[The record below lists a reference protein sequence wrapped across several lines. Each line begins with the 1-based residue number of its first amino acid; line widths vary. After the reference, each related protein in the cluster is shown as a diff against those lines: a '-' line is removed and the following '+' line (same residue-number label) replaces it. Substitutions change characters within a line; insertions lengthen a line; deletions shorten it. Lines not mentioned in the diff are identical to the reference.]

1 MFHTSPLSN
10 TMVTPLST
18 IVDLKTHLVPGDVLY
33 LDIDETLVSP
43 ENDASEPWAVGFKDA
58 LVDAGVEVQT
68 SWTVAVQLWQALQ
81 CTCTVVPPEGATTQ
95 RVLLDLKAA
104 GYTMIGLTA
113 RGPEMAKD
121 TLAQLTRC
129 GLGGLFDE
137 TRSFGELQSPPDVPM
152 STAPHSPP
160 LAHANGIVFCSGSRK
175 PQGLLAYEA
184 AAIEAA
190 AMAPSSAAARP
201 QPLPQ
206 PRVVLVDDRQAHCQA
221 VGDALSAR
229 GRAYLGLHYTHT
241 APHRMTA
248 GAVPGASAAETV
260 GVSRGWALL
269 ATALAAGPEA
279 RSRVARALS
288 TLESSAELSTTPG
301 TTPGWSR
308 LRLWMLSSPLV
319 AGVLSTARS
328 SRLWMLSSPLVAGVL
343 STARSSGVG
352 RPTGSAATAGTA
364 CALAFALGLLV
375 GRATAKTVR

>member
-1 MFHTSPLSN
+1 MFHTHIS

-18 IVDLKTHLVPGDVLY
+18 IADLKTHLVPGDVLY

-308 LRLWMLSSPLV
+308 LRLWMPSSPLV

>member
-1 MFHTSPLSN
+1 MFHTFSTLSI

-18 IVDLKTHLVPGDVLY
+18 IADLKTHLVPGDVLY

-175 PQGLLAYEA
+175 PQGLLAFEA
-184 AAIEAA
+184 TAIEAA

-229 GRAYLGLHYTHT
+229 GRSYLGLHYTHT

-288 TLESSAELSTTPG
+288 TLESSAELITTPG

-308 LRLWMLSSPLV
+308 L
-319 AGVLSTARS
+319 
-328 SRLWMLSSPLVAGVL
+328 RLWMLSSPLVAGVL

>member
-1 MFHTSPLSN
+1 
-10 TMVTPLST
+10 MVTPLST
-18 IVDLKTHLVPGDVLY
+18 IADLKTHLVPGDVLY

-129 GLGGLFDE
+129 GLGGLFEE

-184 AAIEAA
+184 AANEAA

-279 RSRVARALS
+279 RSRVASALS

-308 LRLWMLSSPLV
+308 LRLWMPSSPLV

-343 STARSSGVG
+343 STARSSSVG

>member
-1 MFHTSPLSN
+1 MADLKTHLVPGDV
-10 TMVTPLST
+10 VTPLST
-18 IVDLKTHLVPGDVLY
+18 IADLKTHLVPGDVLY

-121 TLAQLTRC
+121 TL
-129 GLGGLFDE
+129 
-137 TRSFGELQSPPDVPM
+137 
-152 STAPHSPP
+152 
-160 LAHANGIVFCSGSRK
+160 
-175 PQGLLAYEA
+175 LAYEA
-184 AAIEAA
+184 AAKEAA

-229 GRAYLGLHYTHT
+229 GRAFLGLHYTHT
-241 APHRMTA
+241 APHRTAA

-269 ATALAAGPEA
+269 ASALAAGPEA

-288 TLESSAELSTTPG
+288 TLDASAELRTP
-301 TTPGWSR
+301 PGWSR
-308 LRLWMLSSPLV
+308 QWRWVLSLPLV
-319 AGVLSTARS
+319 AGVLSTAQ
-328 SRLWMLSSPLVAGVL
+328 
-343 STARSSGVG
+343 SSGVG
-352 RPTGSAATAGTA
+352 RPSGSAATAAGTA

-375 GRATAKTVR
+375 GRATAKAIR

>member
-1 MFHTSPLSN
+1 MADLKTHLVPGDV
-10 TMVTPLST
+10 VTPLST
-18 IVDLKTHLVPGDVLY
+18 IADLKTHLVPGDVLY

-121 TLAQLTRC
+121 TLAQLARC

-137 TRSFGELQSPPDVPM
+137 TRSFGELQSPPDVPV

-184 AAIEAA
+184 AAKEAA

-221 VGDALSAR
+221 VGDVLSAR
-229 GRAYLGLHYTHT
+229 GRAFLGLHYTHT
-241 APHRMTA
+241 APHRTAA

-269 ATALAAGPEA
+269 ASALADGPEA

-288 TLESSAELSTTPG
+288 ILESSAELRTP
-301 TTPGWSR
+301 PGWSR
-308 LRLWMLSSPLV
+308 QWRWVLSLPLV
-319 AGVLSTARS
+319 AGVLSTAQ
-328 SRLWMLSSPLVAGVL
+328 
-343 STARSSGVG
+343 SSGVG
-352 RPTGSAATAGTA
+352 RPSGSAATAAGTA
-364 CALAFALGLLV
+364 CALAFALGLLH
-375 GRATAKTVR
+375 ACWPCDCENYSITK

>member
-1 MFHTSPLSN
+1 MFHTHIS

-18 IVDLKTHLVPGDVLY
+18 IADLKTHLVPGDVLY

-279 RSRVARALS
+279 RSRVASALS

-308 LRLWMLSSPLV
+308 LRLWMPSSPLV

-343 STARSSGVG
+343 STARSSSVG